1 MVLSMVLSMC
11 PLCSHWK
18 RIPVLHTLQ
27 GFVWQ
32 GTAHFEKHSFTHYEI
47 TWSMVQPDLNK
58 YYSNVCTKCMNHKAQ
73 NPSPSLTL
81 IISKADRPLI
91 SGDTC
96 ENSSLFRGAMARFRM
111 LIFCKWQVLT
121 QGCPGIKQPQAFS
134 DSHSFLCF
142 SIRVSSEGVAQV
154 ISCQSYQPS
163 VVWNPDVAEFRVLQ
177 MWVSSEFQLSISHHS
192 HKAFPVLLESPCNSL

>member
-1 MVLSMVLSMC
+1 MVLSMC

-142 SIRVSSEGVAQV
+142 SIRGVLRGSGSSHQLSV
-154 ISCQSYQPS
+154 ISAFCGLESRCGRVQSS
-163 VVWNPDVAEFRVLQ
+163 PDVGKFRVPAQHLSSQ
-177 MWVSSEFQLSISHHS
+177 PQGIPSSIGVSL
-192 HKAFPVLLESPCNSL
+192 